1 MTAAEAV
8 AVAALVVVLAGTA
21 LLVDPGAHASFD
33 APKRLAALTGA
44 SIAAAAALASVR
56 PSRRLRETWQS
67 TGPAARVALVAT
79 ALALVW
85 AAVSAFL
92 SPRRA
97 ASADALRALALYLLL
112 LPLGASRAFGRGRRA
127 LVVAFLG
134 ATAVNATVSLLQS
147 RGVRVFRLETF
158 GTRNETGAL
167 AGNVGY
173 LALGIA
179 IAGVLSVG
187 IALTAKRKL
196 HRFLAAG
203 VVLLLLAALAVNRN
217 LTAVVSILAGG
228 IALLVGLSGKRSLVR
243 VGGVAI
249 LAAAAVLAVAPL
261 RNRAMEAISAV
272 RAGDWDRLTTYRT
285 GAWAAAVQMTRE
297 RPLVGWG
304 PGTYGSEFV
313 PHRLAAEI
321 RARHRFV
328 NPLVTSSYSEAHCDY
343 LQAFAE
349 GGIPG
354 GLLVLAAAGALLVG
368 VARRARS
375 GAASR
380 AEAAI
385 LFGVLVV
392 GAAAALTW
400 FPMQRPISAAPLL
413 LAAGRGWRL
422 AATPPGEKPV
432 P

>member
-1 MTAAEAV
+1 VTIAS
-8 AVAALVVVLAGTA
+8 LV
-21 LLVDPGAHASFD
+21 
-33 APKRLAALTGA
+33 
-44 SIAAAAALASVR
+44 ALA
-56 PSRRLRETWQS
+56 
-67 TGPAARVALVAT
+67 
-79 ALALVW
+79 
-85 AAVSAFL
+85 
-92 SPRRA
+92 
-97 ASADALRALALYLLL
+97 
-112 LPLGASRAFGRGRRA
+112 
-127 LVVAFLG
+127 
-134 ATAVNATVSLLQS
+134 
-147 RGVRVFRLETF
+147 
-158 GTRNETGAL
+158 
-167 AGNVGY
+167 
-173 LALGIA
+173 IA

-187 IALTAKRKL
+187 IALTAKRKP

-217 LTAVVSILAGG
+217 LTAIVSILAGG
-228 IALLVGLSGKRSLVR
+228 IALLVGLAGRRSLLR
-243 VGGVAI
+243 IGAVAI
-249 LAAAAVLAVAPL
+249 LAAAAVFAVAPL
-261 RNRAMEAISAV
+261 RNRAMDAISAV

-285 GAWAAAVQMTRE
+285 GAWAAAVEMTRE

-304 PGTYGSEFV
+304 PGTYASEFV

-321 RARHRFV
+321 RARRRFV

-354 GLLVLAAAGALLVG
+354 GLLVLVAAGALLVA

-375 GAASR
+375 GSPSR

-422 AATPPGEKPV
+422 AATAPGENPA